1 MLHQKNLATLEETF
15 EHTTF
20 SNRII
25 QCNAVPV
32 LDKWQHQK
40 TFNLRLAFDKNPAL
54 ISQRT
59 Y

>member
-54 ISQRT
+54 IS
-59 Y
+59 